1 MMYLFNK
8 VSFINFHGYGLCYST
23 TKLVYEASDN
33 VKPSSVNQRSSMMSL
48 PPARCMMSVDS
59 GKCCHCP
66 NFNHSLNRNAVVPIH
81 ESCRTIKWGKTY
93 LLRIKC
99 LKGTSLEMIVNSKH
113 TCSYFHILSEWRA
126 PSGLADRP
134 AVGGL
139 RPTGGAGE
147 SCLWKK
153 VTESTQWET
162 YPKHSYWECLCENQL
177 TLHGRKAHVLIGER
191 FQGLLKTLL
200 RHFTAGV
207 CPQK

>member
-8 VSFINFHGYGLCYST
+8 VSFINFHGYGFCYST

-33 VKPSSVNQRSSMMSL
+33 VKPSSVNQRSSMMSP
-48 PPARCMMSVDS
+48 PPARCMTSVDS
-59 GKCCHCP
+59 GECCHCP
-66 NFNHSLNRNAVVPIH
+66 RFNHSLNRNAILAIH
-81 ESCRTIKWGKTY
+81 EISRTNIY
-93 LLRIKC
+93 LHRIKC
-99 LKGTSLEMIVNSKH
+99 LKVTTLEMVVNSKH

-153 VTESTQWET
+153 VTESTHWET
-162 YPKHSYWECLCENQL
+162 YPKHSYWERLWETQL
-177 TLHGRKAHVLIGER
+177 T
-191 FQGLLKTLL
+191 
-200 RHFTAGV
+200 
-207 CPQK
+207 